1 MVSCDSSVRLIIF
14 FNGEVL
20 LIFFFDSVKG
30 IVDVVYVINEG
41 MDFFFFI
48 YKNIYM
54 CNCFMRYD
62 MI

>member
-1 MVSCDSSVRLIIF
+1 MVSRDSSVRLIIF

-48 YKNIYM
+48 YKINI
-54 CNCFMRYD
+54 CV
-62 MI
+62 IVL